1 MNSLDQQI
9 QDALRVASDLPELAE
24 EPTLTQ
30 EFLDVFQGK
39 NRVIIFFT
47 WVKMAAAGILMYV
60 CIYQFFQQ
68 ESMMAMIAYATAT
81 IIFGLVAASIMLF
94 LWVKVNHNKTTREI
108 KRLELQVALLV
119 RELHQNK
126 ESHVTT

>member
-9 QDALRVASDLPELAE
+9 QNALRVASELPEIAE

-30 EFLDVFQGK
+30 EILDVFQGK
-39 NRVIIFFT
+39 NHVVMILT
-47 WVKMAAAGILMYV
+47 GVKMAAAGILMYV

-81 IIFGLVAASIMLF
+81 IIFGLVAACIMLF
-94 LWVKVNHNKTTREI
+94 LWVKVNHNTTTREI
-108 KRLELQVALLV
+108 KRLELQVALLI

-126 ESHVTT
+126 ESHVTA

>member
-9 QDALRVASDLPELAE
+9 QDALRVASELPEFIE
-24 EPTLTQ
+24 EQTLSQ
-30 EFLDVFQGK
+30 EILDVFRGK
-39 NRVIIFFT
+39 DRVIMILS
-47 WVKMAAAGILMYV
+47 WVKMAAAGVLMYV

-81 IIFGLVAASIMLF
+81 VIFGLVAASVLLF
-94 LWVKVNHNKTTREI
+94 LWVKVNHNTTTREI
-108 KRLELQVALLV
+108 KRLELQVALLI

-126 ESHVTT
+126 APEITS